1 MSRPKITALLV
12 EDDDCDALLVQRLL
26 ETTSAVQF
34 SLERVT
40 TAAAA
45 TARLDQGEVDS
56 VLLDLGL
63 PDSEGFDTVLRFRRS
78 FPNLPVV
85 VLTGIDD
92 ERIGLQ
98 ALECGAQDFV
108 AKDMV
113 CGVSLC
119 RAIRFAIA
127 RQNRIQTYRVEARTD
142 ALTNLAN
149 RRAFDT
155 ELPRRLAEARRH
167 GRPLSLMMLDVDHF
181 KKINDAHGHR
191 VGDFVLSSLA
201 TAISETV
208 RLTDIPAR
216 YGGEE
221 FAVILPSTNLDE
233 SQQVMQR
240 LLTAVS
246 AGVFWFEGIELQATM
261 SAGLAE
267 AKRDDDVSSLV
278 ERADTALF
286 FAKTCGRNRGCF
298 DDGQQLCEGAVTG
311 ELSQFHESLPLS

>member
-1 MSRPKITALLV
+1 MSSRKTTILLV

-26 ETTSAVQF
+26 ETTSVDQF

-45 TARLDQGEVDS
+45 TARLDQGGIVI

-108 AKDMV
+108 AKNMIV
-113 CGVSLC
+113 GELLC
-119 RAIRFAIA
+119 RTIRFAIA
-127 RQNRIQTYRVEARTD
+127 RQNRIQSYRIEARTD
-142 ALTNLAN
+142 ALTNLPN

-155 ELPRRLAEARRH
+155 ELPRRLAEAKRY
-167 GRPLSLMMLDVDHF
+167 GRPLSLIFLDIDHF
-181 KKINDAHGHR
+181 KTINDEHGHL
-191 VGDFVLSSLA
+191 VGDYVLANLA
-201 TAISETV
+201 AVIAETV
-208 RLTDIPAR
+208 REVDLPAR
-216 YGGEE
+216 FGGEE
-221 FAVILPSTNLDE
+221 FAVILPSTGL
-233 SQQVMQR
+233 SQAWDVMQR
-240 LLTAVS
+240 LVVTVAES
-246 AGVFWFEGIELQATM
+246 VFWFEGIQLQATM

-267 AKRDDDVSSLV
+267 ARPDDNGPSLL
-278 ERADTALF
+278 ERADAALF
-286 FAKTCGRNRGCF
+286 LAKAGGRNQGCF
-298 DDGQQLCEGAVTG
+298 DKDQRRCELQT
-311 ELSQFHESLPLS
+311 